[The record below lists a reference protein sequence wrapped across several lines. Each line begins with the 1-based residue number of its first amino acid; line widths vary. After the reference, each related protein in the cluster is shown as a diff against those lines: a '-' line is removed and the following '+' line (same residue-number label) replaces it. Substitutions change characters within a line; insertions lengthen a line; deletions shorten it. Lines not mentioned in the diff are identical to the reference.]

1 MVTTDGSM
9 PVSPLVIGHG
19 GAAADAPDH
28 TIAALELALAEG
40 ADGVALVVHLTRDG
54 HPVVMR
60 DFSIDRT
67 TDGRGPVREHTVRE
81 LKRLDA
87 GGWHGRRFRGQRV
100 QTLQEVLERFR
111 ERTRFWLE
119 LSAGS
124 DVYPGIEERVVG
136 MVEIYDVVD
145 RALIHSADRGALA
158 RCHGFNRDLRLGL
171 SGAPA
176 LPDELPVDQ
185 VQAVCLP
192 AEALT
197 ETAAAT
203 VRRAG
208 LECYAWTANEPV
220 EIDRLVRLG
229 VDGIVTDRPGALR
242 RRLGR

>member
-1 MVTTDGSM
+1 MVTTDG
-9 PVSPLVIGHG
+9 PAPGPLLVIGHG

-28 TIAALELALAEG
+28 TIAALELALADG
-40 ADGVALVVHLTRDG
+40 ADGLALGVHLTRDG

-67 TDGRGPVREHTVRE
+67 TDGRGAVREHTVRE

-87 GGWHGRRFRGQRV
+87 GSWRGRQFRGQRV

-119 LSAGS
+119 LRAGS
-124 DVYPGIEERVVG
+124 DVYPDIEERVVG

-145 RALIHSADRGALA
+145 RALIHSADRAALA
-158 RCHGFNRDLRLGL
+158 RCRGFNRDLRLGAAGS
-171 SGAPA
+171 SG
-176 LPDELPVDQ
+176 LPDVLPEQ
-185 VQAVCLP
+185 PVQAVCLA

-197 ETAAAT
+197 DAAAAAF
-203 VRRAG
+203 RGAG

-220 EIDRLVRLG
+220 EIDRLVRWG
-229 VDGIVTDRPGALR
+229 VNGIVTERPGALR
-242 RRLGR
+242 RRLAR

>member
-1 MVTTDGSM
+1 MVTTDG
-9 PVSPLVIGHG
+9 PAPARPLVIGRG
-19 GAAADAPDH
+19 GAAADAPEH
-28 TIAALELALAEG
+28 TIAALELALTDG
-40 ADGVALVVHLTRDG
+40 ADGLALGVHLTRDG

-67 TDGRGPVREHTVRE
+67 TDGRGAVREHTVRE

-87 GGWHGRRFRGQRV
+87 GGWRGRQFRGQRI

-119 LSAGS
+119 LCAGS
-124 DVYPGIEERVVG
+124 DVYPDIEERVVG

-145 RALIHSADRGALA
+145 RALIHSADRAALA
-158 RCHGFNRDLRLGL
+158 RCRAFNRDLRLGAA
-171 SGAPA
+171 GG
-176 LPDELPVDQ
+176 PDEVPGDQ

-192 AEALT
+192 ADALT
-197 ETAAAT
+197 DTAAAAL
-203 VRRAG
+203 RRAN

-220 EIDRLVRLG
+220 DLDRLVRLG

-242 RRLGR
+242 RRLTR